1 MVLYFRMVSQC
12 VLPGNNRKGNDVE
25 LQFQD
30 SDAQS
35 NLDEDTLVEM
45 RLFVAKGKHE
55 ESSGKEEGREEY
67 EEESVAWQNRGAA
80 EEFQTSVVNYAN
92 IGAVKGAVICQFDS
106 TIGTFMTPRGRFALE
121 MYGSFVRMRGPKY
134 DYRIQYSDIN
144 RFYLLEKP
152 DERYMAFI
160 ISLDKPI
167 RQGQQRYQHLVM
179 QSSRVL
185 ETVNINLSEE
195 QITSKYGTQ
204 LQPVMEGSLC
214 NIVAKVFKALSG
226 KSVFVASKFRS
237 SEGAKCVSCALGA
250 SDGQLYPLN
259 KSLVFIHKPTRV
271 IAFED
276 IEYVEFQRYLGDKMA
291 GSARRSFDLYI
302 SLKSNHDTNEP
313 GGHKDLT
320 FSGIDRSEY
329 TYLYEWLNGK
339 EVRIENIKRNDE
351 MLQKSALSEA
361 LADIGES
368 SDEGEGGVRMED
380 EESEEDNDYAPP
392 SGDSS
397 GGDDSG
403 SPDESSSSDRDE
415 EDGDKKKK
423 TKERSSV
430 VASSERKDTKNEK
443 SSNTTTPKRKRD
455 MSNTSG
461 GKERKRKKKKD
472 PNAPKGALSAFMLY
486 SIDERVRLKE
496 KTPNLE
502 FGEYGKTIGASWKE
516 LSAEEKSTWN
526 AKAEEDKQ
534 RYKKE
539 KLAYDNSMKT
549 DDAKGGGGN
558 SFSKSPSPDGS
569 NDSDRD
575 RGDNESD

>member
-1 MVLYFRMVSQC
+1 MVSQC

-30 SDAQS
+30 SDANS
-35 NLDEDTLVEM
+35 NQDEDVLVEM

-55 ESSGKEEGREEY
+55 ESSEKQEGGEEY
-67 EEESVAWQNRGAA
+67 EEESVAWRNRGAA
-80 EEFQTSVVNYAN
+80 EEFHTSVINFAN
-92 IGAVKGAVICQFDS
+92 IGAVKGAMICQFDN

-134 DYRIQYSDIN
+134 DYRIQYSDMN

-179 QSSRVL
+179 QSSRTL

-195 QITSKYGTQ
+195 DIAAKYGTQ

-214 NIVAKVFKALSG
+214 NTVAKVFKALSG

-276 IEYVEFQRYLGDKMA
+276 IEYVEFQRYLRDKMA
-291 GSARRSFDLYI
+291 GSARRSFDLYV

-313 GGHKDLT
+313 GGHKDFT

-329 TYLYEWLNGK
+329 TYLYEWFNGK
-339 EVRIENIKRNDE
+339 EVRIENIKRKDDT
-351 MLQKSALSEA
+351 LQKSALSEA

-368 SDEGEGGVRMED
+368 SDEGEGVKMED

-397 GGDDSG
+397 GGDSG
-403 SPDESSSSDRDE
+403 SGSSDESSSSDRDE

-423 TKERSSV
+423 KKR
-430 VASSERKDTKNEK
+430 VASEPKKVKEEK
-443 SSNTTTPKRKRD
+443 
-455 MSNTSG
+455 NTSSETKRQRDNTAGG
-461 GKERKRKKKKD
+461 GKERKRRKKKD
-472 PNAPKGALSAFMLY
+472 PNAPKGALSAFLLY
-486 SIDERVRLKE
+486 SIEERARLKG

-502 FGEYGKTIGASWKE
+502 FGEYGKIIGASWKE
-516 LSAEEKSTWN
+516 LSSEKKSTWV

-549 DDAKGGGGN
+549 DDDAKGGN
-558 SFSKSPSPDGS
+558 SPSKGPSHGGS
-569 NDSDRD
+569 GDDDDDD
-575 RGDNESD
+575 RGDNSSD

>member
-1 MVLYFRMVSQC
+1 M
-12 VLPGNNRKGNDVE
+12 PGNNRKGNDVE

-30 SDAQS
+30 SDANS
-35 NLDEDTLVEM
+35 NQDEDVLVEM

-55 ESSGKEEGREEY
+55 ESSEKQEEGEEY
-67 EEESVAWQNRGAA
+67 EEESVAWRNRGAA
-80 EEFQTSVVNYAN
+80 EEFQTSVVNFAN
-92 IGAVKGAVICQFDS
+92 IGAVKGAVICQFDN

-179 QSSRVL
+179 QSSRTL
-185 ETVNINLSEE
+185 ETVNINMSEE
-195 QITSKYGTQ
+195 DIAAKYGTQ

-291 GSARRSFDLYI
+291 GSARRSFDLYV

-313 GGHKDLT
+313 GGHKDFT

-339 EVRIENIKRNDE
+339 EVRIENIKRKDD

-368 SDEGEGGVRMED
+368 SDEGEGVKMED

-392 SGDSS
+392 NGDSS
-397 GGDDSG
+397 GGDSG
-403 SPDESSSSDRDE
+403 SGSSDESSSSDGDE

-423 TKERSSV
+423 RVASEPKKVKKEKSRSS
-430 VASSERKDTKNEK
+430 ETKRQRD
-443 SSNTTTPKRKRD
+443 NTAG
-455 MSNTSG
+455 G

-486 SIDERVRLKE
+486 SIEERARLKG

-502 FGEYGKTIGASWKE
+502 FGEYGKIIGASWKE
-516 LSAEEKSTWN
+516 LSSEKKSTWV

-549 DDAKGGGGN
+549 DDDAKGGN
-558 SFSKSPSPDGS
+558 SPSKGPSHGGS
-569 NDSDRD
+569 GGDDD
-575 RGDNESD
+575 DDKGDNKSD